1 VGSINV
7 FPCDPAPL
15 PFTGT
20 YTIVIDPS
28 SGATGNVTLTFS
40 EFPPPLTYGISP
52 GGPTKV
58 VTIPAPGQF
67 ALVTFRAYAG
77 ERISLWLANA
87 TVGGFLRAYGP
98 DGSTIRD
105 IWISTNN
112 NDSNTRFIDTLT
124 LSPPGTYTLMVRLN
138 GTGTRSV
145 NLTLYDVPAD
155 ISNPIT
161 AGGPPVTAT
170 LTVPGQNALFP
181 FTATAGQRISFN
193 FSSTTAYGWWEVGN
207 PDGSEQQLNLSSG
220 GGFVEPLTVST
231 TGNYTLQFDG
241 DYLVGTLTA
250 TMYNVP
256 ADFSGQITVNGS
268 AANINTSPGQ
278 NANLTFT
285 GTANQLVT
293 VRVTNN
299 NMGSV
304 RVTLLD
310 ANNNTLTS
318 TTTSATNFNLTQKTL
333 TANGTYRINVNPSG
347 ANAGNIS
354 VSVTSP

>member
-1 VGSINV
+1 
-7 FPCDPAPL
+7 
-15 PFTGT
+15 
-20 YTIVIDPS
+20 
-28 SGATGNVTLTFS
+28 
-40 EFPPPLTYGISP
+40 
-52 GGPTKV
+52 
-58 VTIPAPGQF
+58 
-67 ALVTFRAYAG
+67 
-77 ERISLWLANA
+77 
-87 TVGGFLRAYGP
+87 
-98 DGSTIRD
+98 
-105 IWISTNN
+105 
-112 NDSNTRFIDTLT
+112 
-124 LSPPGTYTLMVRLN
+124 
-138 GTGTRSV
+138 
-145 NLTLYDVPAD
+145 
-155 ISNPIT
+155 
-161 AGGPPVTAT
+161 
-170 LTVPGQNALFP
+170 
-181 FTATAGQRISFN
+181 
-193 FSSTTAYGWWEVGN
+193 VGN